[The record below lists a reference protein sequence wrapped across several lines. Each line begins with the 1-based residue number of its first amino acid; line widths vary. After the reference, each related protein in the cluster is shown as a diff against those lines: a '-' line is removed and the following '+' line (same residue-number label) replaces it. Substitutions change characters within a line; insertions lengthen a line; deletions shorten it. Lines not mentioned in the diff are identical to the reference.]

1 MTISANPSVRVVV
14 LLITVAVVLVL
25 LLATGVGASVG
36 ASVPLESVE
45 FVSHEVAVGDTL
57 WDIAALHT
65 PPSEDVR
72 RTVHEIRLANDLEGS
87 LILPGQILRIPVA
100 D

>member
-36 ASVPLESVE
+36 TSVSLESAE
-45 FVSHEVAVGDTL
+45 FVTHQVADGDTL
-57 WDIAALHT
+57 WDIASVHT

-72 RTVHEIRLANDLEGS
+72 RTVYEIRVANGLEGS
-87 LILPGQILRIPVA
+87 LIVPGQILRIPVVN
-100 D
+100 